1 MENFNQEDFNRFV
14 VDNNIYGFFD
24 DPITLKSGRQS
35 HFYANFR
42 DVVEDVWMTDKL
54 ADFVIAFARDNEIG
68 ANTFYG
74 VPEGATKLGIIVQ
87 YKWAQKSDF
96 YYQGSHALAM
106 GRAKPKDHGNSKDKS
121 FVGMPKGKVVV
132 IEDVTTTGGSLLKTI
147 ENLQEAGV
155 EISAVISLTNRME
168 KRDDKMSVADA
179 VQEKGIDFFQMSSAI
194 EILPIMY
201 KKIQP
206 GKEIGVA
213 IEKEFQKY
221 GVEDLWLVP
230 RETMADKLLDKIDE
244 KQNPCVVGIDPFFER
259 IPAHLIN
266 GDSIEDAADAIRQFA
281 FGIVDAVWDLVPAI
295 KIQMAFFEKYGPAG
309 VQAMKDTVDYA
320 RSKGLI
326 VIEDAKRNDISSTAQ
341 AYADGHL
348 GMVQTGNSEE
358 ASLNAD
364 MLTVNPYLGTDG
376 LNPFVNVCRTYGK
389 GVFILDKTS
398 NPSSGELQDR
408 LVELTQEEKE
418 ELEKLGVDA
427 QHETEVYNVV
437 ALTINRY
444 AEKYRGTRGYSS
456 IGAVVG
462 ATYPRQAEIL
472 RKIMPNSIF
481 LVPGYGAQGSGA
493 QDLMNCFNDD
503 GYGAVIN
510 SSRGIIFAYE
520 KYGDGNPEKFVEAAR
535 EATKMM
541 IDDVKLA
548 MKEAGKFPTRW
559 GDSLSLG

>member
-1 MENFNQEDFNRFV
+1 MENFNQEDFNRFIV
-14 VDNNIYGFFD
+14 ENNIYGFFE
-24 DPITLKSGRQS
+24 DPIILKSGRQS
-35 HFYANFR
+35 YFYANFR
-42 DVVEDVWMTDKL
+42 NVVEDVWMTDKL
-54 ADFVIAFARDNEIG
+54 ADFVIAFARDNGIEV
-68 ANTFYG
+68 NTFYG

-106 GRAKPKDHGNSKDKS
+106 GRAKPKEHGNPKDKS

-132 IEDVTTTGGSLLKTI
+132 IEDVTTTGGSLLKTVD
-147 ENLQEAGV
+147 NLQEAGV

-168 KRDDKMSVADA
+168 KRDDGTSVKDA
-179 VQEKGIDFFQMSSAI
+179 IQEKGIKFYQMSSAL
-194 EILPIMY
+194 EILPSMY

-206 GKEIGVA
+206 AKDVGLA
-213 IEKEFQKY
+213 IEEEFQKY
-221 GVEDLWLVP
+221 GVEYLWLVP

-259 IPAHLIN
+259 IPKYLIE
-266 GDSIEDAADAIRQFA
+266 GDSLEDVANAIRQFA
-281 FGIVDAVWDLVPAI
+281 FGIIDAVWDLVPAI

-320 RSKGLI
+320 RSKGLF

-348 GMVQTGNSEE
+348 GLAQTGS
-358 ASLNAD
+358 SKVPSFDVD
-364 MLTVNPYLGTDG
+364 MMTVNPYLGTDG
-376 LNPFVNVCRTYGK
+376 LNPFVNVCRANGK
-389 GVFILDKTS
+389 GIFILAKTS

-408 LVELTQEEKE
+408 LVEMTLEEKE
-418 ELEKLGVDA
+418 EMEKLGVGE
-427 QHETEVYNVV
+427 QNETEVFNII

-444 AEKYRGTRGYSS
+444 AQRYKGVRGYSS

-472 RKIMPNSIF
+472 RKIMPDSII
-481 LVPGYGAQGSGA
+481 LVPGYGAQGGGA

-503 GYGAVIN
+503 GYGAVVN

-520 KYGDGNPEKFVEAAR
+520 KYEDGDPEKFIEAAR
-535 EATKMM
+535 EATKIM
-541 IDDVKLA
+541 IDDIKLA
-548 MKEAGKFPTRW
+548 MKEAGKFPANW
-559 GDSLSLG
+559 EESLSLE